1 MIYQPHILKLVA
13 KKQELALASLLEN
26 YHPTMFDENNRLTL
40 VKNRKATNTL
50 ALICYCIAWFI
61 LIFIAIW
68 FFVNGDITYL
78 TRGVDDMGN
87 RCEVDEPYLFPM
99 NFLDPS
105 KSLWI
110 CVTQCPNETIRTRSE
125 LYQLGKEK
133 NVKLCN
139 YSVPLEDYMNEKL
152 YPKGT
157 KGPCPVM
164 PVYSSIPILGRC
176 VLDPTSLSSFEFNTS
191 KYYFILHNLE
201 DKFKTSCGDLK
212 MSLSSIVL
220 VLLCTKLMYIIFI
233 WIIPFI
239 TAVVIR
245 ILLVLLVILSGVGSI
260 TCWILYWNQGDEL
273 SEFQKQT
280 MEILNSLK
288 SFLFFQGENYLTA
301 ILLTILTI
309 VLLLITPWIWKHLY
323 FVTEVFRNSR
333 SAIFWMPCM
342 ILLPILT
349 AFTILAVALF
359 ISISALFGLTMAY
372 GEMKAPRLLN
382 LFMHKINI
390 IGIHIPTGVLVL
402 YHILMLI
409 WTWEFLIDFQQLSIS
424 IAVAEWFFKSKQSNR
439 MTRVCHAVGLTL
451 RYHLGTVIFG
461 SLVISLMRVF
471 RAVLSILEAK
481 MLALRKKR
489 ATGASCC
496 LKCIQS
502 ILRFC
507 NSAAYTVTA
516 VNGTAFCESSSRASA
531 LIGGHLVKF
540 TLVRTLCSLF
550 LFIGK
555 LVVSTLSAIMLSSL
569 LKNNLA
575 INRSIVP
582 IIVVFLLAYIYGRM
596 FFSIYDS
603 VVNSMAIIYCIVQTE
618 CREDRRSYFTEDQI
632 EFFEKMKDD
641 PVPSQIPHHDEEAN

>member
-1 MIYQPHILKLVA
+1 LP
-13 KKQELALASLLEN
+13 
-26 YHPTMFDENNRLTL
+26 PTMFDENNRLTL
-40 VKNRKATNTL
+40 VKNRKPTNTV

-110 CVTQCPNETIRTRSE
+110 CVAQCPNETIRTRSE

-139 YSVPLEDYMNEKL
+139 YSVPLEDYMNEEL

-164 PVYSSIPILGRC
+164 PVYSSDVYNLH
-176 VLDPTSLSSFEFNTS
+176 LDYSIYNCSGDSNSS
-191 KYYFILHNLE
+191 
-201 DKFKTSCGDLK
+201 C
-212 MSLSSIVL
+212 
-220 VLLCTKLMYIIFI
+220 
-233 WIIPFI
+233 PF
-239 TAVVIR
+239 
-245 ILLVLLVILSGVGSI
+245 VGSI

-280 MEILNSLK
+280 VEILNSLK
-288 SFLFFQGENYLTA
+288 SYFFFQGENYLTA

-333 SAIFWMPCM
+333 SAICWMPCM

-372 GEMKAPRLLN
+372 GEMKVPRLLN

-390 IGIHIPTGVLVL
+390 IGIDIPTGVLVL

-451 RYHLGTVIFG
+451 RYHLGTVILG
-461 SLVISLMRVF
+461 SFVISLMRVF

-489 ATGASCC
+489 ATGASGC

-516 VNGTAFCESSSRASA
+516 VNGTAFCESSSRVSIGTHWRPFGEVYACTYTLQFIFIYRETCGLYIVSYNA
-531 LIGGHLVKF
+531 FLTFEKNLIF
-540 TLVRTLCSLF
+540 Q
-550 LFIGK
+550 
-555 LVVSTLSAIMLSSL
+555 
-569 LKNNLA
+569 NNLE

-641 PVPSQIPHHDEEAN
+641 PVPSQIPHHDEEANENL

>member
-1 MIYQPHILKLVA
+1 MFLHLRLINTVQI
-13 KKQELALASLLEN
+13 
-26 YHPTMFDENNRLTL
+26 PTMFDENNRLTL
-40 VKNRKATNTL
+40 VKNRKPTNTL

-139 YSVPLEDYMNEKL
+139 YSVPLEDYMNEEL

-245 ILLVLLVILSGVGSI
+245 ILLVLLVISSGVGSI
-260 TCWILYWNQGDEL
+260 ICWILYWNQGDEL

-288 SFLFFQGENYLTA
+288 SYFFFQGENYLTA

-333 SAIFWMPCM
+333 SAICWMPCM
-342 ILLPILT
+342 ILLPIFT

-390 IGIHIPTGVLVL
+390 IGIDIPTGVLVL

-439 MTRVCHAVGLTL
+439 MTRVFHAVGLTL
-451 RYHLGTVIFG
+451 RYHLGTVILG

-471 RAVLSILEAK
+471 RAVFSILEAK
-481 MLALRKKR
+481 MLALKKKR
-489 ATGASCC
+489 ATGASGC

-569 LKNNLA
+569 LKNNLE

-618 CREDRRSYFTEDQI
+618 CREDRRSYFTDDQI

-641 PVPSQIPHHDEEAN
+641 PVPSQIPHHDEEANENL

>member
-1 MIYQPHILKLVA
+1 LP
-13 KKQELALASLLEN
+13 
-26 YHPTMFDENNRLTL
+26 PTMFDENNRLTL
-40 VKNRKATNTL
+40 VKNRKPTNTV

-110 CVTQCPNETIRTRSE
+110 CVAQCPNETIRTRSE

-139 YSVPLEDYMNEKL
+139 YSVPLEDYMNEEL

-201 DKFKTSCGDLK
+201 DKFKTSCGDLT

-245 ILLVLLVILSGVGSI
+245 ILLVLLVISSGVGSI

-280 MEILNSLK
+280 VEILNSLK
-288 SFLFFQGENYLTA
+288 SYFFFQGENYLTA

-333 SAIFWMPCM
+333 SAICWMPCM

-372 GEMKAPRLLN
+372 GEMKVPRLLN

-390 IGIHIPTGVLVL
+390 IGIDIPTGVLVL

-451 RYHLGTVIFG
+451 RYHLGTVILG
-461 SLVISLMRVF
+461 SFVISLMRVF

-489 ATGASCC
+489 ATGASGC

-516 VNGTAFCESSSRASA
+516 VNGTAFCESSSRVSIGTHWRPFGEVYACTYTLQFIFIYRETCGLYIVSYNA
-531 LIGGHLVKF
+531 FLTFEKNLIF
-540 TLVRTLCSLF
+540 Q
-550 LFIGK
+550 
-555 LVVSTLSAIMLSSL
+555 
-569 LKNNLA
+569 NNLE

-641 PVPSQIPHHDEEAN
+641 PVPSQIPHHDEEANENL

>member
-1 MIYQPHILKLVA
+1 LQ
-13 KKQELALASLLEN
+13 
-26 YHPTMFDENNRLTL
+26 PTMFDENNRLTL
-40 VKNRKATNTL
+40 VKNRKTTNTL

-139 YSVPLEDYMNEKL
+139 YSVPLEDYMNEEL

-164 PVYSSIPILGRC
+164 PVYSSDVYNLH
-176 VLDPTSLSSFEFNTS
+176 LDYSIYNCSGDSNSS
-191 KYYFILHNLE
+191 
-201 DKFKTSCGDLK
+201 C
-212 MSLSSIVL
+212 
-220 VLLCTKLMYIIFI
+220 
-233 WIIPFI
+233 PF
-239 TAVVIR
+239 
-245 ILLVLLVILSGVGSI
+245 VGSI

-288 SFLFFQGENYLTA
+288 SYLFFQGENYLTA

-569 LKNNLA
+569 LQNNLA